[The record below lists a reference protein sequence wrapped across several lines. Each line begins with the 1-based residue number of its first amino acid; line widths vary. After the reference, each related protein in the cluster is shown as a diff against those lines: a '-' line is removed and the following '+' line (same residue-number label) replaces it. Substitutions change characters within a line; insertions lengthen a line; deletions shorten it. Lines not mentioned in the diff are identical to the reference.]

1 MTRILFGASWG
12 SLALSEGVFGPL
24 KALRAPWADLDA
36 CWTHLWQSW
45 NHIGLSWGRFESFVG
60 RLEAVLEVFFCAVLI
75 PRKPEHM

>member
-24 KALRAPWADLDA
+24 KALRAPWADLGA
-36 CWTHLWQSW
+36 CEIHLGQSW

-60 RLEAVLEVFFCAVLI
+60 RLEAVLEVFCAVLI
-75 PRKPEHM
+75 